1 MELTIWL
8 VATFLLL
15 DWAVRLLSLLMGL
28 QIRLGVQLK
37 NIAN

>member
-1 MELTIWL
+1 

-15 DWAVRLLSLLMGL
+15 DRAVRLLSLLMGL